1 MELSVSNDFLSLFL
15 PEQSEF
21 TTEDLIEEF
30 KIYIFKLMNI
40 TVDGLIQEQINNE
53 FENNE
58 LKKKYKEFFSNKTE
72 SVININKLY
81 ENILQKNNL
90 IKLNL
95 KNNLNLIENNKLLF
109 TEKLLDQNLNEIIND
124 IEMNKNILK
133 NNNNNSPEN
142 LINLLNIP
150 YLMID
155 SFTNNYFDIYIEYYN
170 FIKIFENNDYKI
182 ITNIKN
188 SANKINDIII
198 DLLNNLFCINN
209 NTLGIKNNEI
219 FQILNL
225 QIHKIF
231 ENNNDTE
238 DNSKDESKI
247 NISVIL
253 YQIEKFV
260 NYNKNEKNSE
270 KILKYFEEKL
280 KLIYNETISL
290 QIKEKIY
297 NNIFKFYLFDVIRNY
312 YNNCDEETENNII
325 PLFTNNIKLFEVSK
339 KLLNEVDSIEK
350 FYFFKNIDK
359 ILDLNENK
367 IKNYFSTFSEIKK
380 LFLNIIKDEDKPYIN
395 LKYEINFIIYNNL
408 NYINN
413 YIVNENFIKFK
424 DKINCLYKI
433 INHCDNIL
441 NIIIHFFN
449 NNLIIFYM
457 NDELIKEFEEFK
469 KNLNMII
476 INFVQNIYN
485 FFQFKE
491 ENNYE
496 DILINLKLFNNLN
509 NFDDII

>member
-21 TTEDLIEEF
+21 STEDLIEEF

-58 LKKKYKEFFSNKTE
+58 LKKKYKQFFSNKTE
-72 SVININKLY
+72 SVLNINKLY

-95 KNNLNLIENNKLLF
+95 KKNFNLIENNKLLF
-109 TEKLLDQNLNEIIND
+109 SEKLIDQNLNEIIKD
-124 IEMNKNILK
+124 IELNKNILK
-133 NNNNNSPEN
+133 NNYNNSSEN
-142 LINLLNIP
+142 LFNLLNIP

-170 FIKIFENNDYKI
+170 FIKNFENNDFNVIK
-182 ITNIKN
+182 NIKN
-188 SANKINDIII
+188 SANKINDEIVN
-198 DLLNNLFCINN
+198 LLNNLFNINN
-209 NTLGIKNNEI
+209 NSLGIKNNEI

-225 QIHKIF
+225 EFNKIF
-231 ENNNDTE
+231 EENNNNE
-238 DNSKDESKI
+238 NNSEESKI

-253 YQIEKFV
+253 YQIEKYMNF
-260 NYNKNEKNSE
+260 NKNETNYE

-280 KLIYNETISL
+280 IIIYKEKISL
-290 QIKEKIY
+290 NLKEKIY
-297 NNIFKFYLFDVIRNY
+297 YNLFKFYIFDVIKNY
-312 YNNCDEETENNII
+312 YNYYNEEIENNFI
-325 PLFTNNIKLFEVSK
+325 PEFINNIKLFDVSK

-359 ILDLNENK
+359 FLELNEVK
-367 IKNYFSTFSEIKK
+367 IKNYFNNFSEIKK
-380 LFLNIIKDEDKPYIN
+380 LFLNVIKDDNQIN
-395 LKYEINFIIYNNL
+395 LKYEIIFIINNNL

-413 YIVNENFIKFK
+413 FIVNENFIKFK
-424 DKINCLYKI
+424 DKINCLIKL
-433 INHCDNIL
+433 INHCDNLL

-457 NDELIKEFEEFK
+457 NNELNKEFEEFK
-469 KNLNMII
+469 INLNNVI
-476 INFVQNIYN
+476 INFIKDIYN
-485 FFQFKE
+485 FFQIKE

-496 DILINLKLFNNLN
+496 DILNNLKLFNNLN
-509 NFDDII
+509 NFEDII

>member
-21 TTEDLIEEF
+21 STEDLIEEF

-58 LKKKYKEFFSNKTE
+58 LKKKYKQFFSNKTE
-72 SVININKLY
+72 SVLNINKLY

-95 KNNLNLIENNKLLF
+95 KKNFNLIENNKLLF
-109 TEKLLDQNLNEIIND
+109 SEKLIDQNLNEIIKD
-124 IEMNKNILK
+124 IELNKNILK
-133 NNNNNSPEN
+133 NNYNNSSEN
-142 LINLLNIP
+142 LFNLLNIP

-155 SFTNNYFDIYIEYYN
+155 SFINNYFDIYIEYYN
-170 FIKIFENNDYKI
+170 FIKNFENNNFNVIK
-182 ITNIKN
+182 NIKN
-188 SANKINDIII
+188 SANKINDEIVN
-198 DLLNNLFCINN
+198 LLNNLFNINN
-209 NTLGIKNNEI
+209 NSLGIKNNEI

-225 QIHKIF
+225 EFNKIF
-231 ENNNDTE
+231 EENNNNE
-238 DNSKDESKI
+238 NNSEESKI

-253 YQIEKFV
+253 YQIEKYMNF
-260 NYNKNEKNSE
+260 NKNETNYE

-280 KLIYNETISL
+280 IIIYKEKISL
-290 QIKEKIY
+290 NLKEKIY
-297 NNIFKFYLFDVIRNY
+297 YNLFKFYIFDVIKNY
-312 YNNCDEETENNII
+312 YNYYNEEIENNFISEFI
-325 PLFTNNIKLFEVSK
+325 NNIKLFDVSK

-359 ILDLNENK
+359 FLELNELK
-367 IKNYFSTFSEIKK
+367 IKNYFNNFSEIKK
-380 LFLNIIKDEDKPYIN
+380 LFLNVIKDDNQIN
-395 LKYEINFIIYNNL
+395 LKYEIIFIINNNL

-413 YIVNENFIKFK
+413 FIVNENFIKFK
-424 DKINCLYKI
+424 DKINCLIKL
-433 INHCDNIL
+433 INHCDNLL

-457 NDELIKEFEEFK
+457 NNELNKEFEEFK
-469 KNLNMII
+469 INLNNVI
-476 INFVQNIYN
+476 INFIKDIYN
-485 FFQFKE
+485 FFQIKE

-496 DILINLKLFNNLN
+496 DILNNLKIFNNLN
-509 NFDDII
+509 NFEDII

>member
-21 TTEDLIEEF
+21 STEDLIEEF

-58 LKKKYKEFFSNKTE
+58 LKKKYKQFFSNKTE
-72 SVININKLY
+72 SVLNINKLY

-95 KNNLNLIENNKLLF
+95 KKNFNLIENNKLLF
-109 TEKLLDQNLNEIIND
+109 SEKLIDQNLNEIIKD
-124 IEMNKNILK
+124 IELNKNILK
-133 NNNNNSPEN
+133 NNYNNSSEN
-142 LINLLNIP
+142 LFNLLNIP

-170 FIKIFENNDYKI
+170 FIKNFENNDFNVIK
-182 ITNIKN
+182 NIKN
-188 SANKINDIII
+188 CANKINDEIVN
-198 DLLNNLFCINN
+198 LLNNLFCINN
-209 NTLGIKNNEI
+209 NSLGIKNNEI

-225 QIHKIF
+225 EFNKIF
-231 ENNNDTE
+231 EENNNNE
-238 DNSKDESKI
+238 NNFEESKI

-253 YQIEKFV
+253 YQIEKYMNF
-260 NYNKNEKNSE
+260 NKNETNYE

-280 KLIYNETISL
+280 IIIYNEKISL
-290 QIKEKIY
+290 NLKEKIY
-297 NNIFKFYLFDVIRNY
+297 YNLFKFYIFDVIKNY
-312 YNNCDEETENNII
+312 YNFNNEEIENNFI
-325 PLFTNNIKLFEVSK
+325 PEFINNIKLFDVSK

-359 ILDLNENK
+359 FLELNELK
-367 IKNYFSTFSEIKK
+367 IKNYFNNFSEIKK
-380 LFLNIIKDEDKPYIN
+380 LFLNVIKDDNQIN
-395 LKYEINFIIYNNL
+395 LKYEIIFIINNNL

-413 YIVNENFIKFK
+413 FIVNENFIKFK
-424 DKINCLYKI
+424 DKINCLIKL
-433 INHCDNIL
+433 INHCDNLL

-457 NDELIKEFEEFK
+457 NNELNKEFEEFK
-469 KNLNMII
+469 INLNNVI
-476 INFVQNIYN
+476 INFVKDIYN
-485 FFQFKE
+485 FFQIQE

-496 DILINLKLFNNLN
+496 DILNNLKIFNNLN
-509 NFDDII
+509 NFEDII